1 MEEHYGMPSLP
12 LPDASP
18 PEGLWPELAVNS
30 VKRIHNYAVS
40 PDGRLMAFSTYQGQR
55 LADRCRAAGGRLG
68 GWPDARRRRVRLAS
82 VDAGWPMA
90 ADGSRLIQLT
100 YIGQDVGDFAW
111 ASDGKRIVIVGGEQG
126 NAPRLLLI

>member
-1 MEEHYGMPSLP
+1 
-12 LPDASP
+12 
-18 PEGLWPELAVNS
+18 
-30 VKRIHNYAVS
+30 
-40 PDGRLMAFSTYQGQR
+40 
-55 LADRCRAAGGRLG
+55 
-68 GWPDARRRRVRLAS
+68 
-82 VDAGWPMA
+82 MA